1 MEKTPPVGEI
11 IELLACDI
19 ESRPRNAP
27 MPGALTPHLLGV
39 ERSAGAMTI
48 AFAPEAAGDVE
59 ALAAAERV
67 CCPGIGWDAR
77 RDPVTLTITAS
88 PAQLD
93 AIARIFEPA

>member
-1 MEKTPPVGEI
+1 MEKAPPVGEI
-11 IELLACDI
+11 IGLLACDI
-19 ESRPRNAP
+19 EVRPSGAP
-27 MPGALTPHLLGV
+27 MPSALAPHIRDV
-39 ERSAGAMTI
+39 QRSPGAMTI